1 MAYSS
6 ATSDNKTINY
16 LNKDF
21 SDFKGALINM
31 AQIYYPDTVNDF
43 TEASPGTMFIEM
55 ASYIGDVLSFY
66 TDAQVQETFLQYA
79 QERENLYALAYTL
92 GYVPV
97 VTNAAS
103 VELEIFQQIPADSNG
118 NPDYDYALRIQRN
131 SSFKPNN
138 NSGVDYLIQNDVNFA
153 FSSSFDPTEQ
163 TVYSVN
169 GTQPDYFLLKK
180 KVKAL
185 SAEIETTT
193 FAIGAAERFKT
204 LSLDDSKI
212 IGIQSITDS
221 EGNEYTEV
229 PYLAQETVFE
239 EVPNIEAND
248 PDLPSYQ
255 NQVPFLL
262 RTKKVA
268 KRFVTR
274 FKSDKKMEIQFGAGA
289 TSGDDTTII
298 PNPDNI
304 GLGIKDGRSLLDMAY
319 DPSNF
324 LFTKAYGEVPSN
336 TTLTVKYLTGGGI
349 NSNANANVINR
360 IGSLTVLPTKGGTD
374 NTVFNTAVDS
384 IACNNPK
391 PATGG
396 GPGDSAQDIRLNA
409 IANFSAQKRTVTKE
423 DYIFRS
429 LSMPPQFG
437 KVAKAYITQ
446 DTQISLDTNKRISNP
461 NALNLYTL
469 GYDYNNKLSNL
480 SYAAKVNLATYLE
493 QYRML
498 TDAINIKEASVIN
511 FKIEFDITVKRR
523 YSNDRVL
530 LECINTL
537 KSFFNINN
545 WQINEPINI
554 GDITGLLY
562 NINGVQTVG
571 NIVFT
576 NLFGENSGYSKFKY
590 NFDAATRNNT
600 MYPSLD
606 PSIFELKYPNTDII
620 GRVTIGGGNPQLTQR
635 A

>member
-21 SDFKGALINM
+21 SDFKGALINL
-31 AQIYYPDTVNDF
+31 AEIYYPDTVNDF
-43 TEASPGTMFIEM
+43 SEGSPGTMFIEM

-66 TDAQVQETFLQYA
+66 TDAQIQETFLQYA

-92 GYVPV
+92 GYVP
-97 VTNAAS
+97 TISNPAS
-103 VELEIFQQIPADSNG
+103 VELEIFQQIPADSSG
-118 NPDYDYALRIQRN
+118 DPDYDYALRVLKD

-138 NSGVDYLIQNDVNFA
+138 NSGVSYLIQNDVNFA
-153 FSSSFDPTEQ
+153 FSSSFDTTEQ
-163 TVYSVN
+163 TVYSVS

-185 SAEIETTT
+185 SAEVKTAT

-221 EGNEYTEV
+221 DGNEYTEV

-239 EVPNIEAND
+239 EVPNVEAND
-248 PDLPSYQ
+248 PTLKQYQ
-255 NQVPFLL
+255 NQVPYLL

-274 FKSDKKMEIQFGAGA
+274 FKSNQKLEIQFGAGA

-304 GLGIKDGRSLLDMAY
+304 GLGIKDGRSLLDKAY

-336 TTLTVKYLTGGGI
+336 TTLTVKYLVGGGI
-349 NSNANANVINR
+349 NSNANANIINR
-360 IGSLTVLPTKGGTD
+360 IGTINTKPTKGGL
-374 NTVFNTAVDS
+374 NSSILNTAVDS

-391 PATGG
+391 PAMGG

-429 LSMPPQFG
+429 LAMPPQFG
-437 KVAKAYITQ
+437 KVAKAYVAQ

-469 GYDYNNKLSNL
+469 GYNYNRKLTPL

-511 FKIEFDITVKRR
+511 FKLEFDITVKNG
-523 YSNDRVL
+523 YSNDRAL
-530 LECINTL
+530 LSSINSL
-537 KSFFNINN
+537 KSFFNTDN

-562 NINGVQTVG
+562 NINGIQTV
-571 NIVFT
+571 NDLVFT

-590 NFDAATRNNT
+590 NFEAATQNNT
-600 MYPSLD
+600 IYPSLD

-620 GRVTIGGGNPQLTQR
+620 GRVTT
-635 A
+635 

>member
-21 SDFKGALINM
+21 SDFKGALINL
-31 AQIYYPDTVNDF
+31 AEIYYPDTVNDF
-43 TEASPGTMFIEM
+43 SEGSPGTMFIEM

-66 TDAQVQETFLQYA
+66 TDAQIQETFLQYA

-92 GYVPV
+92 GYVP
-97 VTNAAS
+97 TISNPAS
-103 VELEIFQQIPADSNG
+103 VELEIFQQIPADSSG
-118 NPDYDYALRIQRN
+118 DPDYDYALRVLKD

-138 NSGVDYLIQNDVNFA
+138 NSGVSYLIQNDVNFA
-153 FSSSFDPTEQ
+153 FSSSFDTTEQ
-163 TVYSVN
+163 TVYSVS

-185 SAEIETTT
+185 SAEVKTAT

-221 EGNEYTEV
+221 DGNEYTEV
-229 PYLAQETVFE
+229 PYLAQETIFE
-239 EVPNIEAND
+239 EVPNVEAND
-248 PDLPSYQ
+248 PTLKQYQ
-255 NQVPFLL
+255 NQVPYLL

-274 FKSDKKMEIQFGAGA
+274 FKSNQKLEIQFGAGA

-304 GLGIKDGRSLLDMAY
+304 GLGIKDGRSLLDKAY

-336 TTLTVKYLTGGGI
+336 TTLTVKYLVGGGI
-349 NSNANANVINR
+349 NSNANANIINR
-360 IGSLTVLPTKGGTD
+360 IGTINTKPTKGGL
-374 NTVFNTAVDS
+374 NSSILNTAVDS

-391 PATGG
+391 PAMGG

-429 LSMPPQFG
+429 LAMPPQFG
-437 KVAKAYITQ
+437 KVAKAYVAQ

-469 GYDYNNKLSNL
+469 GYNYNRKLTPL

-511 FKIEFDITVKRR
+511 FKLEFDITVKNG
-523 YSNDRVL
+523 YSNDRAL
-530 LECINTL
+530 LSSINSL
-537 KSFFNINN
+537 KSFFNTDN

-562 NINGVQTVG
+562 NINGIQTV
-571 NIVFT
+571 NDLVFT

-590 NFDAATRNNT
+590 NFEAATQNNT
-600 MYPSLD
+600 IYPSLD

-620 GRVTIGGGNPQLTQR
+620 GRVTT
-635 A
+635 

>member
-21 SDFKGALINM
+21 SDFKGALINL
-31 AQIYYPDTVNDF
+31 AEIYYPDTVNDF
-43 TEASPGTMFIEM
+43 SEGSPGTMFIEM

-66 TDAQVQETFLQYA
+66 TDAQIQETFLQYA

-92 GYVPV
+92 GYVP
-97 VTNAAS
+97 TISNPAS
-103 VELEIFQQIPADSNG
+103 VELEIFQQIPADSSG
-118 NPDYDYALRIQRN
+118 DPDYDYALRVLKD

-138 NSGVDYLIQNDVNFA
+138 NSGVSYLIQNDVNFA
-153 FSSSFDPTEQ
+153 FSSSFDTTEQ
-163 TVYSVN
+163 TVYSVS

-185 SAEIETTT
+185 SAEVKTAT

-221 EGNEYTEV
+221 DGNEYKEV
-229 PYLAQETVFE
+229 PYLAQETIFE
-239 EVPNIEAND
+239 EVPNVEAND
-248 PDLPSYQ
+248 PTLKQYQ
-255 NQVPFLL
+255 NQVPYLL
-262 RTKKVA
+262 RTKKVS

-274 FKSDKKMEIQFGAGA
+274 FKSNQKLEIQFGAGA

-304 GLGIKDGRSLLDMAY
+304 GLGIKDGRSLLDKAY

-336 TTLTVKYLTGGGI
+336 TTLTVKYLVGGGI
-349 NSNANANVINR
+349 NSNTNANIINR
-360 IGSLTVLPTKGGTD
+360 IGTINTKPTKGGLNSSILT
-374 NTVFNTAVDS
+374 TAVDS

-391 PATGG
+391 PAMGG
-396 GPGDSAQDIRLNA
+396 GSGDSAQDIRLNA

-429 LSMPPQFG
+429 LAMPPQFG
-437 KVAKAYITQ
+437 KVAKAYIAQ

-469 GYDYNNKLSNL
+469 GYNYNRKLTTL

-511 FKIEFDITVKRR
+511 FKLEFNITTKSG

-530 LECINTL
+530 LSSINSL
-537 KSFFNINN
+537 KSFFNTDN
-545 WQINEPINI
+545 WQINEPINK

-562 NINGVQTVG
+562 NINGIQTV
-571 NIVFT
+571 NSLVFT

-590 NFDAATRNNT
+590 NFEAATQNNT
-600 MYPSLD
+600 IYPSLD

-620 GRVTIGGGNPQLTQR
+620 GRVTT
-635 A
+635 

>member
-21 SDFKGALINM
+21 SDFKGALINL

-92 GYVPV
+92 GYIPV
-97 VTNAAS
+97 VTNPAS
-103 VELEIFQQIPADSNG
+103 VELEIFQQIPANAEG
-118 NPDYDYALRIQRN
+118 LPDYDYALRIQKN
-131 SSFKPNN
+131 STFKPNN
-138 NSGVDYLIQNDVNFA
+138 GSGVDYLIQSDVNFA
-153 FSSSFDPTEQ
+153 FSSSFDTTEQ
-163 TVYSVN
+163 SIYSVN

-185 SAEIETTT
+185 SAEIETAN
-193 FAIGAAERFKT
+193 FDIGAAERFKT
-204 LSLDDSKI
+204 ISLDDSKI

-221 EGNEYTEV
+221 DGNEYTEV
-229 PYLAQETVFE
+229 PYLAQETIFE
-239 EVPNIEAND
+239 EVPNTEVND
-248 PDLPSYQ
+248 PDLKQYQ

-274 FKSDKKMEIQFGAGA
+274 FRSDKKMEIQFGAGA

-304 GLGIKDGRSLLDMAY
+304 GLGIKDGRSLLDIAY

-360 IGSLTVLPTKGGTD
+360 VGSLTIIPSKGGTSP
-374 NTVFNTAVDS
+374 TVFNTAIES
-384 IACNNPK
+384 IACNNPE

-396 GPGDSAQDIRLNA
+396 GPGDSSQDIRLNA

-423 DYIFRS
+423 DYIFRA

-437 KVAKAYITQ
+437 KVAKAYIVQ
-446 DTQISLDTNKRISNP
+446 DTQISMDTNKRISNP

-469 GYDYNNKLSNL
+469 GYDYNKKLASL
-480 SYAAKVNLATYLE
+480 SYAAKVNLGTYLE

-511 FKIEFDITVKRR
+511 FKIEFDISVKKGF
-523 YSNDRVL
+523 SNDQVL
-530 LECINTL
+530 LNSINSL
-537 KSFFNINN
+537 KSFFNTDN
-545 WQINEPINI
+545 WQINQPINI
-554 GDITGLLY
+554 GDISGLLY
-562 NINGVQTVG
+562 TINGVQTANNVT
-571 NIVFT
+571 FT
-576 NLFGENSGYSKFKY
+576 NIFGENSGYSKFKY
-590 NFDAATRNNT
+590 NFDAATRNGT
-600 MYPSLD
+600 IYPSLD

-620 GRVTIGGGNPQLTQR
+620 GRVTN
-635 A
+635 

>member
-21 SDFKGALINM
+21 SDFKGALINL
-31 AQIYYPDTVNDF
+31 AEIYYPDTVNDF
-43 TEASPGTMFIEM
+43 SEGSPGTMFIEM

-92 GYVPV
+92 GYVP
-97 VTNAAS
+97 TISNPAS
-103 VELEIFQQIPADSNG
+103 VELEIFQQIPADSSG
-118 NPDYDYALRIQRN
+118 NPDYSYALRVLKN
-131 SSFKPNN
+131 SSFKPNT
-138 NSGVDYLIQNDVNFA
+138 NSGVSYLIQNDVNFA
-153 FSSSFDPTEQ
+153 FSSSFDTTEQ
-163 TVYSVN
+163 TIYSVT
-169 GTQPDYFLLKK
+169 GTQPDFFLLKK
-180 KVKAL
+180 KVKAI
-185 SAEIETTT
+185 SAEIKTTT
-193 FAIGAAERFKT
+193 FAVGAAERFKT

-221 EGNEYTEV
+221 DGNEYKEV
-229 PYLAQETVFE
+229 PYLAQETIFE
-239 EVPNIEAND
+239 EVPNVEAND
-248 PDLPSYQ
+248 PTLKQYQ
-255 NQVPFLL
+255 NQVPYLL

-274 FKSDKKMEIQFGAGA
+274 FKSNQKLEIQFGAGA

-304 GLGIKDGRSLLDMAY
+304 GLGIKDGRSLLDKAY

-336 TTLTVKYLTGGGI
+336 TTLTVKYLVGGGI
-349 NSNANANVINR
+349 NSNANANIINR
-360 IGSLTVLPTKGGTD
+360 IGTITTKPTKGGL
-374 NTVFNTAVDS
+374 NSSVLNTAVDS

-391 PATGG
+391 PAMGG
-396 GPGDSAQDIRLNA
+396 GNGDSAQDIRLNA

-423 DYIFRS
+423 DYIFRT
-429 LSMPPQFG
+429 LAMPPQFG
-437 KVAKAYITQ
+437 KVAKAYIAQ

-469 GYDYNNKLSNL
+469 GYNYNKKLTTL
-480 SYAAKVNLATYLE
+480 SYAAKLNLATYLE

-498 TDAINIKEASVIN
+498 TDSINIKEASVIN
-511 FKIEFDITVKRR
+511 FKVEFDITVKGG

-530 LECINTL
+530 LSCINSL
-537 KSFFNINN
+537 RAFFRIDN

-554 GDITGLLY
+554 GNITGRLY
-562 NINGVQTVG
+562 NINGVQTV
-571 NIVFT
+571 NNLTFT

-590 NFDAATRNNT
+590 SFDTATRNNT
-600 MYPSLD
+600 IYPSLD
-606 PSIFELKYPNTDII
+606 PSIFELKYPDTDII
-620 GRVTIGGGNPQLTQR
+620 GRVTT
-635 A
+635 

>member
-21 SDFKGALINM
+21 SDFKGALINL
-31 AQIYYPDTVNDF
+31 AEIYYPDTVNDF
-43 TEASPGTMFIEM
+43 SEGSPGTMFIEM

-79 QERENLYALAYTL
+79 QEKENLYALAYTL
-92 GYVPV
+92 GYVP
-97 VTNAAS
+97 TISNPAS
-103 VELEIFQQIPADSNG
+103 VELEIFQQIPADSSG
-118 NPDYDYALRIQRN
+118 NPDYSYALRVLKD

-138 NSGVDYLIQNDVNFA
+138 NSSVSYLIQNDVNFA
-153 FSSSFDPTEQ
+153 FSSSFDTTEQ

-180 KVKAL
+180 KVKAI
-185 SAEIETTT
+185 SAEIKTTT
-193 FAIGAAERFKT
+193 FTVGAAERFKT

-212 IGIQSITDS
+212 IGIQSIIDS
-221 EGNEYTEV
+221 DGNEYTEV

-239 EVPNIEAND
+239 EVPNVEAND
-248 PDLPSYQ
+248 PTLKQYQ

-274 FKSDKKMEIQFGAGA
+274 FKSNQKLEIQFGAGA

-304 GLGIKDGRSLLDMAY
+304 GLGIKDGRSLLDKAY

-324 LFTKAYGEVPSN
+324 LFTKSYGEVPSN
-336 TTLTVKYLTGGGI
+336 TTLTVRYLVGGGI
-349 NSNANANVINR
+349 NSNANANIINR
-360 IGSLTVLPTKGGTD
+360 TGTITTKPTKGGL
-374 NTVFNTAVDS
+374 NSGILNTAVDS

-391 PATGG
+391 PAMGG
-396 GPGDSAQDIRLNA
+396 GGGDSAQDIRLNA

-423 DYIFRS
+423 DYIFRT
-429 LSMPPQFG
+429 LAMPPQFG
-437 KVAKAYITQ
+437 KVAKAYIAQ

-469 GYDYNNKLSNL
+469 GYNYDRKLTTL

-498 TDAINIKEASVIN
+498 TDSINIKEASVIN
-511 FKIEFDITVKRR
+511 FKVEFDITVKGG

-530 LECINTL
+530 LSCISSL
-537 KSFFNINN
+537 RSLFRIDN

-554 GDITGLLY
+554 GDITGRLY
-562 NINGVQTVG
+562 NINGVQTV
-571 NIVFT
+571 NDLTFT

-590 NFDAATRNNT
+590 SFDTATRNNT
-600 MYPSLD
+600 IYPSLD
-606 PSIFELKYPNTDII
+606 PSIFELKYPDTDII
-620 GRVTIGGGNPQLTQR
+620 GRVTT
-635 A
+635 

>member
-21 SDFKGALINM
+21 SDFKGALINL

-43 TEASPGTMFIEM
+43 SEGSPGTMFIEM

-92 GYVPV
+92 GYIPA
-97 VTNAAS
+97 VTNPAA
-103 VELEIFQQIPADSNG
+103 VELEIFQQIPSNNNG
-118 NPDYDYALRIQRN
+118 LPDYDYALRIRKN
-131 SSFKPNN
+131 SSFLPNN
-138 NSGVDYLIQNDVNFA
+138 NSGTSYLIQNDVNFA

-163 TVYSVN
+163 TVYSVS

-185 SAEIETTT
+185 SAEIVTTT
-193 FAIGAAERFKT
+193 FIIGNAERFKT
-204 LSLDDSKI
+204 LLLDDSKI

-221 EGNEYTEV
+221 NGNEYTEV
-229 PYLAQETVFE
+229 PYLAQETIFE
-239 EVPNIEAND
+239 EVPNTEVND
-248 PDLPSYQ
+248 PDLKQYQ

-304 GLGIKDGRSLLDMAY
+304 GLGINDGRSLLDKAY

-336 TTLTVKYLTGGGI
+336 TTLTVTYLVGGGI
-349 NSNANANVINR
+349 NSNVNANVINR
-360 IGSLTVLPTKGGTD
+360 KGSLTIVPTKGGTD
-374 NTVFNTAVDS
+374 STVFNTTIAS
-384 IACNNPK
+384 IACNNPN

-396 GPGDSAQDIRLNA
+396 GPGDSAQDIKLNA

-423 DYIFRS
+423 DYIFRT
-429 LSMPPQFG
+429 LAMPPQFG
-437 KVAKAYITQ
+437 KVAKAYIAQ
-446 DTQISLDTNKRISNP
+446 DTQISLNTNKRISNP

-469 GYDYNNKLSNL
+469 GYNYNRKLTTL
-480 SYAAKVNLATYLE
+480 SYAAKGNLATYLE

-498 TDAINIKEASVIN
+498 TDAINIKEASIIN
-511 FKIEFDITVKRR
+511 FKLEFDITVKSG
-523 YSNDRVL
+523 YSNDKTL
-530 LECINTL
+530 LLAINTL
-537 KSFFNINN
+537 KPFFNIDN
-545 WQINEPINI
+545 WQINQPINK

-562 NINGVQTVG
+562 NIEGIQTV
-571 NIVFT
+571 NNLVFT

-590 NFDAATRNNT
+590 NFEAATRNNT
-600 MYPSLD
+600 IYPSLD

-620 GRVTIGGGNPQLTQR
+620 GRITT
-635 A
+635 

>member
-21 SDFKGALINM
+21 SDFKDALINI

-79 QERENLYALAYTL
+79 QERENLYSLAYTL
-92 GYVPV
+92 GYIPV
-97 VTNAAS
+97 VTNAAA
-103 VELEIFQQIPADSNG
+103 VELEIFQQIPANSDG
-118 NPDYDYALRIQRN
+118 NPDYDYALRIRKN
-131 SSFKPNN
+131 STFKPNN
-138 NSGVDYLIQNDVNFA
+138 NSGVEYLTQNDVNFA
-153 FSSSFDPTEQ
+153 FSSSFDTTEETIYS
-163 TVYSVN
+163 TVS
-169 GTQPDYFLLKK
+169 TQPDYFLLKK
-180 KVKAL
+180 KVKAI
-185 SAEIETTT
+185 SAELKTET
-193 FAIGAAERFKT
+193 FAIANAERFKT
-204 LSLDDSKI
+204 LSLDDTRI
-212 IGIQSITDS
+212 IGIQSIIDS

-229 PYLAQETVFE
+229 PYLAQETIFE

-248 PDLPSYQ
+248 PNLPSYQ

-274 FKSDKKMEIQFGAGA
+274 FRSDKKMEIQFGAGA

-304 GLGIKDGRSLLDMAY
+304 GLGINDGRSLLDRAY

-336 TTLTVKYLTGGGI
+336 TTLTVTYLKGGGV

-360 IGSLTVLPTKGGTD
+360 VGTLTVVPNKGNLNT
-374 NTVFNTAVDS
+374 TVFNAAINS
-384 IACNNPK
+384 IACNNPF
-391 PATGG
+391 PAKGG
-396 GPGDSAQDIRLNA
+396 GDGDSSQDIRLNA

-437 KVAKAYITQ
+437 KVAKAYIVQ
-446 DTQISLDTNKRISNP
+446 DTQISMDTSKRISNP

-469 GYDYNNKLSNL
+469 GYDYNKKLASL
-480 SYAAKVNLATYLE
+480 SYAAKVNLGTYLE

-511 FKIEFDITVKRR
+511 FKVEFDISVRSGF
-523 YSNDRVL
+523 SNDQVL
-530 LECINTL
+530 ITSINSL
-537 KSFFNINN
+537 KAFFNINN

-554 GDITGLLY
+554 GDISSLLY
-562 NINGVQTVG
+562 GINGIQTLNNVT
-571 NIVFT
+571 FT
-576 NLFGENSGYSKFKY
+576 NVFGENSGYSKFKY
-590 NFDAATRNNT
+590 NFDAATRNGT
-600 MYPSLD
+600 IYPSLD

-620 GRVTIGGGNPQLTQR
+620 GRVTN
-635 A
+635 

>member
-21 SDFKGALINM
+21 SDFKGALINL
-31 AQIYYPDTVNDF
+31 AEIYYPDTVNDF
-43 TEASPGTMFIEM
+43 SEGSPGTMFIEM

-92 GYVPV
+92 GYVP
-97 VTNAAS
+97 TISNPAS
-103 VELEIFQQIPADSNG
+103 VELEIFQQIPADSSG
-118 NPDYDYALRIQRN
+118 NPDYSYALRVLKN
-131 SSFKPNN
+131 SSFKPNT
-138 NSGVDYLIQNDVNFA
+138 NSGVSYLIQNDVNFA
-153 FSSSFDPTEQ
+153 FSSSFDTTEQ
-163 TVYSVN
+163 TIYSVN

-180 KVKAL
+180 KVKAI
-185 SAEIETTT
+185 SAEIKTTT
-193 FAIGAAERFKT
+193 FAVGAAERFKT

-221 EGNEYTEV
+221 DGNEYTEV

-239 EVPNIEAND
+239 EVPNVEAND
-248 PDLPSYQ
+248 PTLKQYQ
-255 NQVPFLL
+255 NQVPYLL

-274 FKSDKKMEIQFGAGA
+274 FKSNQKLEIQFGAGA

-304 GLGIKDGRSLLDMAY
+304 GLGIKDGRSLLDKAY

-324 LFTKAYGEVPSN
+324 LFTKSYGEVPSN
-336 TTLTVKYLTGGGI
+336 TTLTVRYLVGGGI
-349 NSNANANVINR
+349 NSNANANIINR
-360 IGSLTVLPTKGGTD
+360 IGTITTKPTKGGL
-374 NTVFNTAVDS
+374 NSSILNTAVDS

-391 PATGG
+391 PAMGG
-396 GPGDSAQDIRLNA
+396 GNGDSAQDIRLNA

-423 DYIFRS
+423 DYIFRT
-429 LSMPPQFG
+429 LAMPPQFG
-437 KVAKAYITQ
+437 KVAKAYIAQ

-469 GYDYNNKLSNL
+469 GYNYNKKLTTL
-480 SYAAKVNLATYLE
+480 SYAAKLNLATYLE

-498 TDAINIKEASVIN
+498 TDSINIKEASVIN
-511 FKIEFDITVKRR
+511 FKVEFDITVKGG

-530 LECINTL
+530 LSCINSL
-537 KSFFNINN
+537 RAFFRIDN

-554 GDITGLLY
+554 GNITGRLY
-562 NINGVQTVG
+562 NINGVQTV
-571 NIVFT
+571 NNLTFT

-590 NFDAATRNNT
+590 SFDTATRNNT
-600 MYPSLD
+600 IYPSLD
-606 PSIFELKYPNTDII
+606 PSIFELKYPDTDII
-620 GRVTIGGGNPQLTQR
+620 GRVTT
-635 A
+635 

>member
-21 SDFKGALINM
+21 SDFKGALINL

-92 GYVPV
+92 GYIPV
-97 VTNAAS
+97 VTNPAS
-103 VELEIFQQIPADSNG
+103 VELEIFQQIPANAEG
-118 NPDYDYALRIQRN
+118 LPDYDYALRIQKN
-131 SSFKPNN
+131 STFKPNN
-138 NSGVDYLIQNDVNFA
+138 GSGVDYLIQSDVNFA
-153 FSSSFDPTEQ
+153 FSSSFDTTEQ
-163 TVYSVN
+163 SIYSVN

-185 SAEIETTT
+185 SAEIETAT
-193 FAIGAAERFKT
+193 FDIGAAERFKT
-204 LSLDDSKI
+204 ISLDDSKI

-221 EGNEYTEV
+221 DGNEYTEV
-229 PYLAQETVFE
+229 PYLAQETIFE
-239 EVPNIEAND
+239 EVPNTEVND
-248 PDLPSYQ
+248 PDLKQYQ

-274 FKSDKKMEIQFGAGA
+274 FRSDKKMEIQFGAGA

-304 GLGIKDGRSLLDMAY
+304 GLGIKDGRSLLDIAY

-360 IGSLTVLPTKGGTD
+360 VGSLIIIPSKGGT
-374 NTVFNTAVDS
+374 NPTVFNTAIES
-384 IACNNPK
+384 IACNNPE

-396 GPGDSAQDIRLNA
+396 GPGDSSQDIRLNA

-423 DYIFRS
+423 DYIFRA

-437 KVAKAYITQ
+437 KVAKAYIVQ
-446 DTQISLDTNKRISNP
+446 DTQISMDTSKRISNP

-469 GYDYNNKLSNL
+469 GYDYNKKLASL
-480 SYAAKVNLATYLE
+480 SYAAKVNLGTYLE

-511 FKIEFDITVKRR
+511 FKIEFDISVKKGF
-523 YSNDRVL
+523 SNDQVL
-530 LECINTL
+530 LNSINSL
-537 KSFFNINN
+537 KSFFNTDN
-545 WQINEPINI
+545 WQINQPINI
-554 GDITGLLY
+554 GDISGLLY
-562 NINGVQTVG
+562 SINGIQTV
-571 NIVFT
+571 NNVIFT
-576 NLFGENSGYSKFKY
+576 NIFGENSGYSKFKY
-590 NFDAATRNNT
+590 NFDAATRNGT
-600 MYPSLD
+600 IYPSLD

-620 GRVTIGGGNPQLTQR
+620 GRVTN
-635 A
+635 

>member
-21 SDFKGALINM
+21 SDFKGALINL
-31 AQIYYPDTVNDF
+31 AEIYYPDTVNDF
-43 TEASPGTMFIEM
+43 SEGSPGTMFIEM

-79 QERENLYALAYTL
+79 QEKENLYALAYTL
-92 GYVPV
+92 GYVP
-97 VTNAAS
+97 TISNPAS
-103 VELEIFQQIPADSNG
+103 VELEIFQQIPADSSG
-118 NPDYDYALRIQRN
+118 NPDYSYALRVLKD

-138 NSGVDYLIQNDVNFA
+138 NSSVSYLIQNDVNFA
-153 FSSSFDPTEQ
+153 FSSSFDTTEQ

-180 KVKAL
+180 KVKAI
-185 SAEIETTT
+185 SAEIKTTT
-193 FAIGAAERFKT
+193 FTVGAAERFKT

-212 IGIQSITDS
+212 IGIQSIIDS
-221 EGNEYTEV
+221 DGNEYTEV

-239 EVPNIEAND
+239 EVPNVEAND
-248 PDLPSYQ
+248 PTLKQYQ

-274 FKSDKKMEIQFGAGA
+274 FKSNQKLEIQFGAGA

-304 GLGIKDGRSLLDMAY
+304 GLGIKDGRSLLDKAY

-324 LFTKAYGEVPSN
+324 LFTKSYGEVPSN
-336 TTLTVKYLTGGGI
+336 TTLTVRYLVGGGI
-349 NSNANANVINR
+349 NSNANANIINR
-360 IGSLTVLPTKGGTD
+360 IGTITTKPTKGGL
-374 NTVFNTAVDS
+374 NSGILNTAVDS

-391 PATGG
+391 PAMGG
-396 GPGDSAQDIRLNA
+396 GSGDSAQDIRLNA

-423 DYIFRS
+423 DYIFRT
-429 LSMPPQFG
+429 LAMPPQFG
-437 KVAKAYITQ
+437 KVAKAYIAQ

-469 GYDYNNKLSNL
+469 GYNYDRKLTTL

-498 TDAINIKEASVIN
+498 TDSINIKEASVIN
-511 FKIEFDITVKRR
+511 FKVEFDITVKGG

-530 LECINTL
+530 LSCISSL
-537 KSFFNINN
+537 RSLFRIDN

-554 GDITGLLY
+554 GDITGRLY
-562 NINGVQTVG
+562 NINGVQTV
-571 NIVFT
+571 NDLTFT

-590 NFDAATRNNT
+590 NFDTATRNNT
-600 MYPSLD
+600 IYPSLD
-606 PSIFELKYPNTDII
+606 PSIFELKYPDTDII
-620 GRVTIGGGNPQLTQR
+620 GRVTT
-635 A
+635 

>member
-21 SDFKGALINM
+21 SDFKGALINL

-92 GYVPV
+92 GYIPV
-97 VTNAAS
+97 VTNPAS
-103 VELEIFQQIPADSNG
+103 VELEIFQQIPANAEG
-118 NPDYDYALRIQRN
+118 LPDYDYALRIQKN
-131 SSFKPNN
+131 STFKPNN
-138 NSGVDYLIQNDVNFA
+138 GSGVDYLIQSDVNFA
-153 FSSSFDPTEQ
+153 FSSSFDTTEQ
-163 TVYSVN
+163 SIYSVN

-185 SAEIETTT
+185 SAEIETAT
-193 FAIGAAERFKT
+193 FDIGAAERFKT
-204 LSLDDSKI
+204 ISLDDSKI

-221 EGNEYTEV
+221 DGNEYTEV
-229 PYLAQETVFE
+229 PYLAQETIFE
-239 EVPNIEAND
+239 EVPNTEVND
-248 PDLPSYQ
+248 PDLKQYQ

-274 FKSDKKMEIQFGAGA
+274 FRSDKKMEIQFGAGA

-304 GLGIKDGRSLLDMAY
+304 GLGIKDGRSLLDIAY

-360 IGSLTVLPTKGGTD
+360 VGSLIIIPSKGGT
-374 NTVFNTAVDS
+374 NPTVFNTAIES
-384 IACNNPK
+384 IACNNPE

-396 GPGDSAQDIRLNA
+396 GPGDSSQDIRLNA

-423 DYIFRS
+423 DYIFRA

-437 KVAKAYITQ
+437 KVAKAYIVQ
-446 DTQISLDTNKRISNP
+446 DTQISMDTSKRISNP

-469 GYDYNNKLSNL
+469 GYDYNKKLASL
-480 SYAAKVNLATYLE
+480 SYAAKVNLGTYLE

-511 FKIEFDITVKRR
+511 FKIEFDISVKKGF
-523 YSNDRVL
+523 SNDQVL
-530 LECINTL
+530 LNSINSL
-537 KSFFNINN
+537 KSFFNTDN
-545 WQINEPINI
+545 WQINQPINI
-554 GDITGLLY
+554 GDISGLLY
-562 NINGVQTVG
+562 SINGIQTV
-571 NIVFT
+571 NNVIFT
-576 NLFGENSGYSKFKY
+576 NIFGENSGYSKFKY
-590 NFDAATRNNT
+590 DFDAATRNGT
-600 MYPSLD
+600 IYPSLD

-620 GRVTIGGGNPQLTQR
+620 GRVTN
-635 A
+635 

>member
-21 SDFKGALINM
+21 SDFKDALINM

-43 TEASPGTMFIEM
+43 SEGSPGTMFIEM

-79 QERENLYALAYTL
+79 QERENLYTLAYTL

-97 VTNAAS
+97 VTNPAA
-103 VELEIFQQIPADSNG
+103 VELEIFQQLPANSNG
-118 NPDYDYALRIQRN
+118 LPDYDYSLRLRRN
-131 SSFKPNN
+131 STFKPNN
-138 NSGVDYLIQNDVNFA
+138 NSGVEYLIQNDVNFA

-163 TVYSVN
+163 TIYSTV

-180 KVKAL
+180 KVKAI
-185 SAEIETTT
+185 SAELKTAT
-193 FAIGAAERFKT
+193 FEIQGAKRFKT
-204 LSLDDSKI
+204 LSLDDTKI
-212 IGIQSITDS
+212 IGIQSIIDS
-221 EGNEYTEV
+221 EGNEYSEV
-229 PYLAQETVFE
+229 PYLAQETIFE
-239 EVPNIEAND
+239 EVPNTEVND
-248 PDLPSYQ
+248 PELKQYQ

-268 KRFVTR
+268 KRFVAR
-274 FKSDKKMEIQFGAGA
+274 FRSDKKMEIHFGAGA

-304 GLGIKDGRSLLDMAY
+304 GLGIKDGRSLLDRAY

-336 TTLTVKYLTGGGI
+336 TTLTVTYLKGGGI
-349 NSNANANVINR
+349 NSNANANIINR
-360 IGSLTVLPTKGGTD
+360 VGTLTVVPNKGNLNT
-374 NTVFNTAVDS
+374 TVFNAAIDS
-384 IACNNPK
+384 IACNNPS
-391 PATGG
+391 PAIGG
-396 GPGDSAQDIRLNA
+396 GDGDSSQDIRLNA

-423 DYIFRS
+423 DYIFRALS
-429 LSMPPQFG
+429 LPPQLG
-437 KVAKAYITQ
+437 GIAKAYIAQ
-446 DTQISLDTNKRISNP
+446 DTQITSDTNKRISNP

-469 GYDYNNKLSNL
+469 GYDYNRKLNTL
-480 SYAAKVNLATYLE
+480 SFAAKTNLATYLE

-511 FKIEFDITVKRR
+511 FKVEFDISVKAGF
-523 YSNDRVL
+523 SNDQVL
-530 LECINTL
+530 LNAIGSLQN
-537 KSFFNINN
+537 FFNLDN

-554 GDITGLLY
+554 GDINSLLY
-562 NINGVQTVG
+562 TINGIQTV
-571 NIVFT
+571 NKIEFT
-576 NLFGENSGYSKFKY
+576 NIFGENSGYSKFKY
-590 NFDAATRNNT
+590 NFDAATRNGT
-600 MYPSLD
+600 IYPSLD

-620 GRVTIGGGNPQLTQR
+620 GRITN
-635 A
+635 